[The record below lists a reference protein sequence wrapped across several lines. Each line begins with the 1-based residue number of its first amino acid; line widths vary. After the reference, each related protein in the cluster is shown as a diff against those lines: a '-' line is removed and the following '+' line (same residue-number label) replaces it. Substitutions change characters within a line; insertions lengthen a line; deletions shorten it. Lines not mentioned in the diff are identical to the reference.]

1 MRLLLILASSLLFFS
16 CAMEPKTQMP
26 PTITKEVIVRCPIP
40 DIPHVKKPIIKPQEP
55 ITEKL
60 QKMLNYMFK
69 LQRENKLLR
78 VVLETCKGGNK

>member
-16 CAMEPKTQMP
+16 CAMETKTAMP

-40 DIPHVKKPIIKPQEP
+40 DIPHTKKPVIKPDET

-60 QKMLNYMFK
+60 QKMLNYMFR

-78 VVLETCKGGNK
+78 VVLETCKGGKK

>member
-16 CAMEPKTQMP
+16 CAMQTKTLP

-40 DIPHVKKPIIKPQEP
+40 DIPHTKKPIIKQQEP

-60 QKMLNYMFK
+60 QTMLNYMFK

-78 VVLETCKGGNK
+78 AVLETCKGGNK

>member
-16 CAMEPKTQMP
+16 CAMETKTTMP
-26 PTITKEVIVRCPIP
+26 PPIIKEVIVRCPIP
-40 DIPHVKKPIIKPQEP
+40 DIPHVKKPIIKPKEL

-78 VVLETCKGGNK
+78 TVLETCKGGNK